1 MRQGK
6 SKLVTAVLTAAALL
20 LGAAGQA
27 TAAERQAS
35 TPSAT
40 VAADPDAPTALG
52 KNLQFGGGYTGV
64 TYDDLWD
71 AHLLAKL
78 WVDTTKPVHVTAY
91 FGAVPKFNAQGQPSS
106 KTATLVYT
114 WQWLCG
120 SAAPV
125 NLSGQLS
132 TTLAPA
138 PGTTMF
144 NYWILDAL
152 KVEANLVAPAC
163 SSGGKF
169 AIRFNTLQSTGSPG
183 AMNSPVVGSLPAPF
197 GTPGSDILNGT
208 SPTITLYQIGNPSEV
223 AEVRQSGKLKDV
235 PSTGL
240 RYFVSDCKAAQDLV
254 GWAASTMD
262 PYNWGVF
269 KYTIPRSA
277 VEAGADKISGAWA
290 DQPGRPRIKAF
301 AVRKGAPSIFSDP
314 SSFVVIKD
322 AFTCF

>member
-6 SKLVTAVLTAAALL
+6 RKLIVTAVVAAFTLLVGATAP
-20 LGAAGQA
+20 A
-27 TAAERQAS
+27 TAAERQPAS
-35 TPSAT
+35 
-40 VAADPDAPTALG
+40 AAAAPPKAPTALG
-52 KNLQFGGGYTGV
+52 KSLQFGGGYTGV

-91 FGAVPKFNAQGQPSS
+91 FGAWPEFNSQGQPSDA
-106 KTATLVYT
+106 KATLVYT
-114 WQWLCG
+114 WQWICG
-120 SAAPV
+120 AAAPV
-125 NLSGQLS
+125 NLSSQLS
-132 TTLAPA
+132 TTLEPA

-152 KVEANLVAPAC
+152 KVEANLTAPAC
-163 SSGGKF
+163 PSGGRF
-169 AIRFNTLQSTGSPG
+169 SIRFNTVESTGSPG
-183 AMNSPVVGSLPAPF
+183 AMNSPDVGSLPAPF

-208 SPTITLYQIGNPSEV
+208 SPTITLYQIGTPNEV
-223 AEVRQSGKLKDV
+223 AEVRKSGKLKDI

-254 GWAASTMD
+254 GWAAATMD
-262 PYNWGVF
+262 PYNYGVF

-277 VEAGADKISGAWA
+277 VKEGVGKISGAWA
-290 DQPGRPRIKAF
+290 DKPGRPRITAF
-301 AVRKGAPSIFSDP
+301 AVRHGAPSIFNDP